1 MHKIGYDNIILRE
14 TNANIRNIIYWQ
26 ACGVLGR
33 IAGHAATISDID
45 RLALNMRYPQN
56 LFSFAVEKFW
66 LAHIPKNQSNLLKT
80 APSHAEK

>member
-1 MHKIGYDNIILRE
+1 MYDLSLVFFRSKGTNRRKPAAHKIGYDNIILRE

-45 RLALNMRYPQN
+45 RLALNMRYP
-56 LFSFAVEKFW
+56 
-66 LAHIPKNQSNLLKT
+66 
-80 APSHAEK
+80 